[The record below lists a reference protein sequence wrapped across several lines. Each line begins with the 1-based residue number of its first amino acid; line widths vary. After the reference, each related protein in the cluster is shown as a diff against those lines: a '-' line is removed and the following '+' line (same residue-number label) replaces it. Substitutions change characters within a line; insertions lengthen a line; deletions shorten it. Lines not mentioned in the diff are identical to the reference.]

1 MELRDINDNTPQF
14 RNINDNIPLLQG
26 SISVSEGIRLSSI
39 LFTVSATDDDTTSTV
54 SYSITPHG

>member
-26 SISVSEGIRLSSI
+26 SISVSEGIRPSSI
-39 LFTVSATDDDTTSTV
+39 ILTVSATDDDTTSTV
-54 SYSITPHG
+54 SYLITPNG